1 MANIIT
7 INVDLSVKTCSCG
20 SVYAVPYWLT
30 SYACPMCS
38 ERKTQTIRDEKSEL
52 QLKNARLKRVII
64 GLRGALTKKK
74 KKEVVK

>member
-1 MANIIT
+1 MSNIIT
-7 INVDLSVKTCSCG
+7 INVDLSAKTCSCG

-30 SYACPMCS
+30 GYTCPMCS
-38 ERKTQTIRDEKSEL
+38 ERKIQTIRNEKNEL
-52 QLKNARLKRVII
+52 RLDNERLGRVII

>member
-38 ERKTQTIRDEKSEL
+38 ERKTQTIRNEKEGL
-52 QLKNARLKRVII
+52 RFENARLDRVII
-64 GLRGALTKKK
+64 GLRGALTKKR
-74 KKEVVK
+74 KKEMVK